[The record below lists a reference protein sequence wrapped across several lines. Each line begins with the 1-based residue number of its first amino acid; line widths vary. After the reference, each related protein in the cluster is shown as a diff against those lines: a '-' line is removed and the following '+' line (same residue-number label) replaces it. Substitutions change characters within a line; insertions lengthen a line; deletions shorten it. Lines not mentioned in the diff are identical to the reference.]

1 MLLTPL
7 ILLIALKKIKAGNAQ
22 SKGLAKGL
30 AKGLDLAFHLARAAC
45 IPVLISL
52 RGNGLLIGREV

>member
-1 MLLTPL
+1 M
-7 ILLIALKKIKAGNAQ
+7 IALKKIKAGNAQ